1 MMSIQ
6 SVRDR
11 LSRVKKQKIDD
22 KALATEAVELAADL
36 LDSAKNE
43 QRISERRQAAQMARM
58 MVDPAGKA
66 FTLAMADQVFRPPTH
81 ARSAA
86 QFRYLVEG
94 YGVPHYLSMPERVAM
109 KAGATFSALAPD
121 IVMPAVTGAMRA
133 QSASVI
139 LPAEDDKLKPLL
151 ARRKQA
157 GMRMNLNQLGEAI
170 LGEGEAAHRIQAVI
184 DRLKSPDC
192 DYLSVKISAIF
203 SQIHLVGEQE
213 TLARIT
219 GASARTLPRGH
230 PEPDQR
236 QAEVR
241 EPGHGGI
248 PRPPPHLR
256 CLPHRAR

>member
-1 MMSIQ
+1 
-6 SVRDR
+6 
-11 LSRVKKQKIDD
+11 
-22 KALATEAVELAADL
+22 
-36 LDSAKNE
+36 
-43 QRISERRQAAQMARM
+43 
-58 MVDPAGKA
+58 
-66 FTLAMADQVFRPPTH
+66 
-81 ARSAA
+81 
-86 QFRYLVEG
+86 
-94 YGVPHYLSMPERVAM
+94 
-109 KAGATFSALAPD
+109 
-121 IVMPAVTGAMRA
+121 MPAVTGAMRA

-219 GASARTLPRGH
+219 ERLRELYRVAIQNPINGKPKFVNLDMEEYRDLHLTCDAFRTVLDEPEFMKLEAGIVLQAYLPDSWPAQRTLSLGRRTAWH
-230 PEPDQR
+230 V
-236 QAEVR
+236 AA
-241 EPGHGGI
+241 
-248 PRPPPHLR
+248 
-256 CLPHRAR
+256 RASRSAS